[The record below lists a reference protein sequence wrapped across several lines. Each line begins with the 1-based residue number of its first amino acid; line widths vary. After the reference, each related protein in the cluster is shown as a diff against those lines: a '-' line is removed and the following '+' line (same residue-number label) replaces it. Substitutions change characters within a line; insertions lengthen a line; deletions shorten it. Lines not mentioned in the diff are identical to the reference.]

1 MKSYFKVS
9 QYFLMTSP
17 SFRLYVVMRFEVW
30 RIKNLIEAEIS
41 VCWLNWIW
49 TSRPLPKGAF
59 TNYVYMICLFL
70 TTYPPS
76 VYIFYGIK
84 VYKKSIFLTAYPPPL
99 VNVVCERPL
108 RQIFSNNWFQSK
120 RNFEFVYS
128 MLHDWK
134 LYYSSYTCRQKKVTW
149 VLWPFAITM
158 HSGVPL
164 LLWLCWGGELHKLE
178 FIKILIFV

>member
-1 MKSYFKVS
+1 MVRQARQLPNLNSVILIPSKIEFYGYEIIFQGFPIFSY
-9 QYFLMTSP
+9 MTSP

-84 VYKKSIFLTAYPPPL
+84 VYKKSIFLTTYPPSSCKRSLWTTPK
-99 VNVVCERPL
+99 L
-108 RQIFSNNWFQSK
+108 RFPCMYN
-120 RNFEFVYS
+120 
-128 MLHDWK
+128 
-134 LYYSSYTCRQKKVTW
+134 
-149 VLWPFAITM
+149 
-158 HSGVPL
+158 
-164 LLWLCWGGELHKLE
+164 
-178 FIKILIFV
+178 